1 MIRGNNFPDTQ
12 MYRVVIRVLSEG
24 AISPA
29 EIEAREKAEAARQA
43 KILREKEL
51 CALGPW
57 LRYLEENPGM
67 KVWAE
72 ANPGPA
78 EAKKKKFLAN
88 PKNQDSCGNF

>member
-1 MIRGNNFPDTQ
+1 

-78 EAKKKKFLAN
+78 EAKKKIMTECGIHVV
-88 PKNQDSCGNF
+88 DSPAEIGKKVAQILN